1 MSTPTKDRPIGVPD
15 IRARKGKEPL
25 VCLTAYTAPIAKLL
39 DRHVDLLLV
48 GDSLAMVV
56 YGMDSTLG
64 VSLDMMIAHG
74 KAVARSANHACVVVD
89 LPFGSY
95 EESPELAYRSAA
107 RVLAET
113 GCAAVKLEGGLAMAP
128 TIRFLTDRHI
138 PVLAHIGLT
147 PQSVNAFGGFRV
159 QGRGEEQAAQVMA
172 DAHAVTQ
179 AGAFAVVIEGVPE
192 PLGRAI
198 TQAIGIPTIRFLT
211 DRHIPVLAHIG
222 LTPQSVNAFGGFR
235 VQGRGE
241 EQAAQVMADAH
252 AVTQAGAFAVVIEG
266 VPEPLGRAI
275 TQAIGIPTIGIGA
288 SPSCDGQI
296 LVTDDMLG
304 LFSDFT
310 PKFVKRFAALSGSVE
325 AAAQAYAAEV
335 TARSFP
341 GPEHCFGAGKPK
353 GGA

>member
-74 KAVARSANHACVVVD
+74 KAVTRGAKRACVVVD
-89 LPFGSY
+89 LPFASY
-95 EESPELAYRSAA
+95 EESPEQAYRSAA

-113 GCAAVKLEGGLAMAP
+113 GCAAVKLEGGLAMAQ

-172 DAHAVTQ
+172 DAHAVT
-179 AGAFAVVIEGVPE
+179 E
-192 PLGRAI
+192 
-198 TQAIGIPTIRFLT
+198 
-211 DRHIPVLAHIG
+211 
-222 LTPQSVNAFGGFR
+222 
-235 VQGRGE
+235 
-241 EQAAQVMADAH
+241 
-252 AVTQAGAFAVVIEG
+252 AGAFAVVIEG

-288 SPSCDGQI
+288 SPACDGQI

-310 PKFVKRFAALSGSVE
+310 PKFVKRFASLGVSVE
-325 AAAQAYAAEV
+325 EAVKSYAAEV
-335 TARSFP
+335 TARRFP

-353 GGA
+353 ERA